1 MFSYITETKHLISC
15 QSGLHGVHST
25 IAALVEATNGWV
37 YNIDHGNVNA
47 VMFLDLKKAYETV
60 NHEILLG
67 KLIYLWVKYLTDSRG
82 RVFADDTNFT
92 YASNN
97 IYDINLKFGE
107 NLQMANVTEWL
118 SANSRLTLINLVPRL
133 FVQRSKVPG
142 RSWSRDVKI
151 IDCLRGVGKVSNY
164 TLPLSHFK
172 LQSQGVSVVYGIV
185 YGQIYESCTLRL
197 FLFALNYENML
208 NRFYCKN

>member
-15 QSGLHGVHST
+15 QSGFHGLHST
-25 IAALVEATNGWV
+25 IAALVDATNGWV

-67 KLIYLWVKYLTDSRG
+67 KPIYLWVKYLTDSRG
-82 RVFADDTNFT
+82 RVFADDTNLT

-107 NLQMANVTEWL
+107 ILQMANVTEWL
-118 SANSRLTLINLVPRL
+118 SANNRPTLINLVPRL
-133 FVQRSKVPG
+133 FVRKSKDPG

-151 IDCLRGVGKVSNY
+151 IDCLWGVGKVSNY

-172 LQSQGVSVVYGIV
+172 L
-185 YGQIYESCTLRL
+185 
-197 FLFALNYENML
+197 
-208 NRFYCKN
+208 